1 MKYFSKN
8 IAFLKARLDSS
19 FPTNRLNEICAGA
32 PCTADEFAK
41 LGMQSG
47 YPLERLFNEDLEL
60 SAQIRGTIKFVVF
73 DVDGVLTDA
82 GMYYT
87 ESGDEFKRFNARDGL
102 AMKALPKFGIQ
113 TGIISHGIN
122 ENLIRRRAALLNI
135 ERVYCG
141 AQPKLEILSAWCS
154 DMGIAL
160 NEVAYIG
167 DDVNDLP
174 LFDHCGFTATP
185 ADALPAVKNR
195 AHVVLQHKGGFG
207 CVREWIDGYILSEPL
222 K

>member
-8 IAFLKARLDSS
+8 IAFLKSRLENSFPPNRLDE
-19 FPTNRLNEICAGA
+19 LCADA
-32 PCTADEFAK
+32 TCTADEFAK
-41 LGMQSG
+41 LGALSG
-47 YPLERLFNEDLEL
+47 YPLERLFNDDLEL
-60 SAQIRGTIKFVVF
+60 ASKFHGTIKFVVF

-141 AQPKLEILSAWCS
+141 TQPKLEILSAWCS
-154 DMGIAL
+154 EMGIAL
-160 NEVAYIG
+160 KEVAYIG

-174 LFDHCGFTATP
+174 LFEHCGFTAAP
-185 ADALPAVKNR
+185 ADALPAVKKL
-195 AHVVLQHKGGFG
+195 AHVVLQNKGGFG
-207 CVREWIDGYILSEPL
+207 CVREWIDAYILPQPL
-222 K
+222 T

>member
-1 MKYFSKN
+1 VKYFSKN
-8 IAFLKARLDSS
+8 IAFLKSRLENSFPPNRLDE
-19 FPTNRLNEICAGA
+19 LCADA
-32 PCTADEFAK
+32 TCTADELAK
-41 LGMQSG
+41 LGALSG
-47 YPLERLFNEDLEL
+47 YTLERLFNDDLEL
-60 SAQIRGTIKFVVF
+60 ASKFHGTIKFVVF

-141 AQPKLEILSAWCS
+141 TQPKLEILSAWCS
-154 DMGIAL
+154 EMGIAL
-160 NEVAYIG
+160 KEVAYIG

-174 LFDHCGFTATP
+174 LFEHCGFTAAP
-185 ADALPAVKNR
+185 ADALPAVKKL
-195 AHVVLQHKGGFG
+195 AHVVLQNKGGFG
-207 CVREWIDGYILSEPL
+207 CVREWIDAYILPQPL
-222 K
+222 T

>member
-1 MKYFSKN
+1 VKYFSKN
-8 IAFLKARLDSS
+8 IAFLKSRLENSFPPNRLDE
-19 FPTNRLNEICAGA
+19 LCADA
-32 PCTADEFAK
+32 TCTADEFAK
-41 LGMQSG
+41 LGALSG
-47 YPLERLFNEDLEL
+47 YSLERLFNEDLEL
-60 SAQIRGTIKFVVF
+60 ASKFHGTIKFVVF

-141 AQPKLEILSAWCS
+141 TQPKLEILSAWCS
-154 DMGIAL
+154 EMGIAL
-160 NEVAYIG
+160 KEVAYIG

-174 LFDHCGFTATP
+174 LFEHCGFTAAP
-185 ADALPAVKNR
+185 ADALPAVKKL
-195 AHVVLQHKGGFG
+195 AHVVLQNKGGFG
-207 CVREWIDGYILSEPL
+207 CVREWIDAYILPQPL
-222 K
+222 T

>member
-1 MKYFSKN
+1 MNYFAKN
-8 IAFLKARLDSS
+8 IEFLRTRIAGSFSAERLE
-19 FPTNRLNEICAGA
+19 EICKGA
-32 PCTADEFAK
+32 PCSAEEFARIGS
-41 LGMQSG
+41 LSG
-47 YPLERLFNEDLEL
+47 YPLERLFLENLEL
-60 SAQIRGTIKFVVF
+60 KTKLRVPIRFVVF

-102 AMKALPKFGIQ
+102 AMKALPKMSIE

-135 ERVYCG
+135 QRVYCG
-141 AQPKLEILSAWCS
+141 SQPKLEILSAWCAE
-154 DMGIAL
+154 MGIAL
-160 NEVAYIG
+160 SEVAYIG

-174 LFDHCGFTATP
+174 LFEHCGFTAAP
-185 ADALPAVKNR
+185 ADALPAVKNL
-195 AHVVLQHKGGFG
+195 AHVVLKNKGGYG

-222 K
+222 R